1 MPLSEMREQLM
12 KSPRSCAKVFN
23 IQVVLFQK
31 DFSKDVVLHC
41 LIEECVE
48 VSSGSDLPSWSA

>member
-12 KSPRSCAKVFN
+12 KSPRSWAKVLHT
-23 IQVVLFQK
+23 QVVLFQK